1 MKTITIILVLLLASV
16 TILLADRTPDP
27 DKIHDYY
34 TKDEI
39 IEAFKKNRTFEWVD
53 RYNEKSDGIYILT
66 SEWYYQVM
74 LEQEDNSLYFRGR
87 KSRAE
92 YDRMVPFWI
101 IIGLFVVAGVII
113 LIIILSS
120 LNKRR

>member
-1 MKTITIILVLLLASV
+1 MKKITVLLVLVLASV
-16 TILLADRTPDP
+16 SMLLADRTPDP
-27 DKIHDYY
+27 DRIHEYY
-34 TKDEI
+34 TKEEI
-39 IEAFKKNRTFEWVD
+39 IEEFKKNRTFEWID
-53 RYNEKSDGIYILT
+53 RYSEKSDGIYILT

-74 LEQEDNSLYFRGR
+74 LEQENNSLYFRGR